1 MFSCNKPCNACLH
14 KHSTN
19 LAHEPTEQTTPALH
33 VWSEMPFKG
42 QLFISR
48 CEIKSGIHEPRIG
61 NAVPAG
67 DAGECD
73 TPAKVRLNNEMCH
86 FVPCSPT
93 ATESSFG
100 SSRPVLVGA
109 CERRCTFGRLYSK
122 NRQKPTAKNA
132 NCLTKL
138 VQNDILGL
146 MAMCAQI
153 SLQIRSNPLA
163 EDTARWLICT
173 EQPSTTSKHK
183 SFLPHGTAVK
193 VCLQASVRRVV
204 S

>member
-138 VQNDILGL
+138 VLNDILVLWLCAPKFRCKFGAIRWRSTPPVGL
-146 MAMCAQI
+146 FA
-153 SLQIRSNPLA
+153 RSSRRP
-163 EDTARWLICT
+163 
-173 EQPSTTSKHK
+173 
-183 SFLPHGTAVK
+183 
-193 VCLQASVRRVV
+193 QASTNLFFHTALP
-204 S
+204 